1 MLIMYTASQK
11 KGNTILMSIISP
23 IFKIIS
29 LADSAVNNYVIKD
42 LKLVARLLCELLISE
57 NSNNQKQVSWLSLKF
72 SNTCLNR

>member
-23 IFKIIS
+23 IFNIIS

-42 LKLVARLLCELLISE
+42 LTDLKLVARLLL
-57 NSNNQKQVSWLSLKF
+57 
-72 SNTCLNR
+72 